1 MIDLT
6 EAKTKPI
13 EEATEG
19 DILHLDNDYF
29 PSNDKFISNDYWLIC
44 RNKDSNTAREYSF
57 EGLTKQGYKL
67 FYPYTLG
74 KSLPDIFSYFGTKNI
89 TIYDGSIL
97 KSKLNEEAKQ

>member
-29 PSNDKFISNDYWLIC
+29 QFISNDYWLIC
-44 RNKDSNTAREYSF
+44 RNKDSNAVREYSF
-57 EGLTKQGYKL
+57 EGLTKQSYKL

-74 KSLPDIFSYFGTKNI
+74 KSLPDIFNYFGAKNI

-97 KSKLNEEAKQ
+97 KSKLNEEYKQ

>member
-44 RNKDSNTAREYSF
+44 RNKDSNAVREYSF
-57 EGLTKQGYKL
+57 EGLTKQSYKL
-67 FYPYTLG
+67 FYPCTLG
-74 KSLPDIFSYFGTKNI
+74 KSLPDIFNYFGTKNI

-97 KSKLNEEAKQ
+97 KYKLNEEGK

>member
-29 PSNDKFISNDYWLIC
+29 QFISNDYWLIC
-44 RNKDSNTAREYSF
+44 RNKDNNVAREYSF

>member
-6 EAKTKPI
+6 EAKAKPV

-29 PSNDKFISNDYWLIC
+29 QFISNDYWLIC
-44 RNKDSNTAREYSF
+44 RNKDSNAAREYSF
-57 EGLTKQGYKL
+57 EGLTKQAYKL

-97 KSKLNEEAKQ
+97 KSKLNEEVKQ

>member
-6 EAKTKPI
+6 EAKAKPI

-19 DILHLDNDYF
+19 DILHLNNEYF

-44 RNKDSNTAREYSF
+44 RNKDSNAAREYYF

-67 FYPYTLG
+67 FYPCTLG
-74 KSLPDIFSYFGTKNI
+74 KSLPDIFNYFGTKNI

>member
-6 EAKTKPI
+6 KARTKPV

-29 PSNDKFISNDYWLIC
+29 QFISNDYWLIC
-44 RNKDSNTAREYSF
+44 RNKDSNAAREYYF

-74 KSLPDIFSYFGTKNI
+74 KSLLDIFSYFGTKNI
-89 TIYDGSIL
+89 TIYDGSSL
-97 KSKLNEEAKQ
+97 TVNLD

>member
-6 EAKTKPI
+6 ETKTKPI

-19 DILHLDNDYF
+19 DILHLNNDYF
-29 PSNDKFISNDYWLIC
+29 PSISNDYWLIC
-44 RNKDSNTAREYSF
+44 RNKDSNAAREYSF
-57 EGLTKQGYKL
+57 EGLTKQDYKL

-74 KSLPDIFSYFGTKNI
+74 KSLSDIFSYFGAKNI

-97 KSKLNEEAKQ
+97 KSKLNEESKQ